1 VDAIRRIGAIVTDVQ
16 QISTTIAAAVSQQE
30 SATKEI
36 AHSVTRVVR
45 DIEVVSQNI
54 ATASER
60 LRA

>member
-1 VDAIRRIGAIVTDVQ
+1 MTDTV
-16 QISTTIAAAVSQQE
+16 VS